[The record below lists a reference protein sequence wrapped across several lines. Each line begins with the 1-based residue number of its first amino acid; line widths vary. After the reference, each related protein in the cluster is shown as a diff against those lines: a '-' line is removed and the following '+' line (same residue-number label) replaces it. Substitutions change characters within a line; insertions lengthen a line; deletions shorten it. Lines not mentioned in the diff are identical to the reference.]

1 MPMTGF
7 RPRLIVLLAAAAGYP
22 AAAVEAQKAPAEAP
36 TITTQLEKWFKAA
49 SRSAP
54 GDWGIAVANQ
64 DGYLVWGVQPTRALI
79 PASTVKLFT
88 TGFARSVLGADARQQ
103 TRVVGVGH
111 VDPVSGS
118 WIGTWS
124 LELNGDP
131 TLERPGRGGPTLSE
145 LAQQLHGHGIRQLV
159 GPLSVSSASV
169 SGLAS
174 ASYPSVWHNRHK
186 GRSFAPLIGELTL
199 NENVLRFSIAPA
211 KKIGAKPVLVGE
223 APSGVGELVTIK
235 AKTVQGRRS
244 RLVYRAVTG
253 GRYVVTGTIGVR
265 ARTRTFASTV
275 ADPRILLEAA
285 WARALSQAGIEWQ
298 RASGLSAPSADT
310 RKIVL
315 AEVSS
320 QPFDSIASEVN
331 RRSLNIGAE
340 LMLRWAGGPDPRTA
354 AERLTAHVQQITGD
368 FTSVRLVDGSGL
380 SSEDRASPMTFV
392 SYLARFPLSPG
403 GRNFPQLLP
412 PNGTGTLR
420 KLANGLPTPGVV
432 RAKTGTL
439 GNAATLAGYLGH
451 QDGVLLVSLMYNGSR
466 VYTARQ
472 HQWKLF
478 RMLGAQGVV
487 IPGDSIAVVEA
498 LGGDPLEPPDSIPIP
513 SFPPIER

>member
-1 MPMTGF
+1 MTGF
-7 RPRLIVLLAAAAGYP
+7 RTRLLVLLATAAGSP
-22 AAAVEAQKAPAEAP
+22 AVAIAQKAPAETP
-36 TITTQLEKWFKAA
+36 TITTQLEQWFKAA
-49 SRSAP
+49 SKSAP
-54 GDWGIAVANQ
+54 GDWGIAIANQ
-64 DGYLVWGVQPTRALI
+64 DGFLVWGVQPTRALI

-88 TGFARSVLGADARQQ
+88 TGFARSVLGSDARQQ

-131 TLERPGRGGPTLSE
+131 TLERPGREGPTLSE
-145 LAQQLHGHGIRQLV
+145 LAQQLRGHGIRQMV
-159 GPLSVSSASV
+159 GPLSVSSATE

-199 NENVLRFSIAPA
+199 NENVLRFSVAPA
-211 KKIGAKPVLVGE
+211 KKLGAKAILVGE
-223 APSGVGELVTIK
+223 APSGVGELVTIT
-235 AKTVQGRRS
+235 AKTVQGSRS
-244 RLVYRAVTG
+244 RLVFRSAPG
-253 GRYVVTGTIGVR
+253 GRYVVSGTIGIR
-265 ARTRTFASTV
+265 ARARGYSSTV
-275 ADPRILLEAA
+275 ADPRILLEAS
-285 WARALSQAGIEWQ
+285 WARALSEAGIEWQ
-298 RASGLSAPSADT
+298 RTSGLSAPSTGT
-310 RKIVL
+310 RKMVL

-368 FTSVRLVDGSGL
+368 FTSVHLVDGSGL
-380 SSEDRASPMTFV
+380 SSDDRASPMAFV

-412 PNGTGTLR
+412 ANGSGTLR
-420 KLANGLPTPGVV
+420 KLANGLPTAGVV

-451 QDGVLLVSLMYNGSR
+451 QDGVLLVSLMYNGAS
-466 VYTARQ
+466 VYAARQ

-487 IPGDSIAVVEA
+487 IPGDSVAVVEA
-498 LGGDPLEPPDSIPIP
+498 LGGDPLEPPDTLPTP
-513 SFPPIER
+513 TLPPIEP

>member
-1 MPMTGF
+1 MTGF
-7 RPRLIVLLAAAAGYP
+7 RLKFLVPFLAAAGYP
-22 AAAVEAQKAPAEAP
+22 AAVAGAQQAPAEP
-36 TITTQLEKWFKAA
+36 PSITTQLEKWFKAA
-49 SRSAP
+49 NRAAP
-54 GDWGIAVANQ
+54 GAWGIAVANQ

-111 VDPVSGS
+111 VDPETGS
-118 WIGTWS
+118 WIGTWA

-131 TLERPGRGGPTLSE
+131 TLERPGRGGPTLSQ
-145 LAQQLHGHGIRQLV
+145 LAEQLRGHGIRQLV
-159 GPLSVSSASV
+159 GPFSVSSAIL
-169 SGLAS
+169 GGAAS

-223 APSGVGELVTIK
+223 APSGVGELVTIR
-235 AKTVQGRRS
+235 AKTVKGSRS
-244 RLVYRAVTG
+244 RLVYRAAPG

-265 ARTRTFASTV
+265 ARTRTYSGTV
-275 ADPRILLEAA
+275 SDPRILLEAS
-285 WARALSQAGIEWQ
+285 WARALSQAGIQWQ
-298 RASGLSAPSADT
+298 RASGLAAPSLDT
-310 RKIVL
+310 RKMVL

-320 QPFDSIASEVN
+320 EPFDSIASEVN

-340 LMLRWAGGPDPRTA
+340 LILRWAGGPDPQTA

-368 FTSVRLVDGSGL
+368 FTSVHLVDGSGL
-380 SSEDRASPMTFV
+380 SSDDRASPMAFV

-412 PNGTGTLR
+412 ANGSGTLR

-487 IPGDSIAVVEA
+487 IPGDSAAVVEA
-498 LGGDPLEPPDSIPIP
+498 LGGDPLGPPDSIPTP
-513 SFPPIER
+513 LFPPIEP

>member
-1 MPMTGF
+1 MTGF
-7 RPRLIVLLAAAAGYP
+7 RTRLLVLLATAAGSP
-22 AAAVEAQKAPAEAP
+22 AVAIAQKAPAETP
-36 TITTQLEKWFKAA
+36 TITTQLEQWFKAA
-49 SRSAP
+49 SKSAP
-54 GDWGIAVANQ
+54 GDWGIAIANQ
-64 DGYLVWGVQPTRALI
+64 DGFLVWGVQPTRALI

-88 TGFARSVLGADARQQ
+88 TGFARSVLGSDARQQ

-131 TLERPGRGGPTLSE
+131 TLERPGREGPTLSE
-145 LAQQLHGHGIRQLV
+145 LAQQLRGHGIRQMV
-159 GPLSVSSASV
+159 GPLSVSSATE

-199 NENVLRFSIAPA
+199 NENVLRFSVAPA
-211 KKIGAKPVLVGE
+211 KKLGAKAILVGE
-223 APSGVGELVTIK
+223 APSGVGELVTIT
-235 AKTVQGRRS
+235 AKTVQGSRS
-244 RLVYRAVTG
+244 RLVFRSAPG
-253 GRYVVTGTIGVR
+253 GRYVVSGTIGIR
-265 ARTRTFASTV
+265 ARARGYSSTV
-275 ADPRILLEAA
+275 ADPRILLEAS

-298 RASGLSAPSADT
+298 RTSGLSAPSTGT
-310 RKIVL
+310 RKMVL

-368 FTSVRLVDGSGL
+368 FTSVHLVDGSGL
-380 SSEDRASPMTFV
+380 SSDDRASPMAFV

-412 PNGTGTLR
+412 ANGSGTLR
-420 KLANGLPTPGVV
+420 KLANGLPTAGVV

-451 QDGVLLVSLMYNGSR
+451 QDGVLLVSLMYNGAS
-466 VYTARQ
+466 VYAARQ

-487 IPGDSIAVVEA
+487 IPGDSVAVVEA
-498 LGGDPLEPPDSIPIP
+498 LGGDPLEPPDTLPTP
-513 SFPPIER
+513 TLPPIEP

>member
-1 MPMTGF
+1 MTGF
-7 RPRLIVLLAAAAGYP
+7 RPRLLVLLLAATGYP
-22 AAAVEAQKAPAEAP
+22 AGTAGAQKAPGKPP
-36 TITTQLEKWFKAA
+36 TITAQLEKWFKAA
-49 SRSAP
+49 NKSAP

-111 VDPVSGS
+111 VDPESGS

-131 TLERPGRGGPTLSE
+131 TLERPGRGGPTLAE

-159 GPLSVSSASV
+159 GPFSVSSM
-169 SGLAS
+169 SGAAS
-174 ASYPSVWHNRHK
+174 ASYPSVWNNRHK

-223 APSGVGELVTIK
+223 APSGIGELVTIK
-235 AKTVQGRRS
+235 AKTVQGRRA
-244 RLVYRAVTG
+244 RLVYRAAPG

-265 ARTRTFASTV
+265 ARARTYTGTV
-275 ADPRILLEAA
+275 ADPRILLEAS
-285 WARALSQAGIEWQ
+285 WARALSQAGIEWH
-298 RASGLSAPSADT
+298 RTSGLAAPSPDT
-310 RKIVL
+310 RKTVL

-368 FTSVRLVDGSGL
+368 FTSVHLVDGSGL
-380 SSEDRASPMTFV
+380 SSEDRASPMAFV

-412 PNGTGTLR
+412 ANGSGTLR
-420 KLANGLPTPGVV
+420 KLANGLPTAGVV

-451 QDGVLLVSLMYNGSR
+451 PDGVLLVSLMYNGSR
-466 VYTARQ
+466 VYAARQ

-478 RMLGAQGVV
+478 RLLGAQGVV
-487 IPGDSIAVVEA
+487 IPGDSVAVVEA
-498 LGGDPLEPPDSIPIP
+498 LGGEALELPDTLPTP
-513 SFPPIER
+513 QLPPIEP